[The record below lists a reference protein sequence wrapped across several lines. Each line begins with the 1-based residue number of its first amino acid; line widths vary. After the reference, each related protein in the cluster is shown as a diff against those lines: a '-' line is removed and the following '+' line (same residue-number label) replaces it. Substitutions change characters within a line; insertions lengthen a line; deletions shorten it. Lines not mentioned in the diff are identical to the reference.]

1 MLKKLVFTLLLALA
15 LLPARSQN
23 ALLYKI
29 SGNGLQQPSYLY
41 GTIHLICPE
50 DLVISPGLK
59 NAMDAARELY
69 LEIDMDDPSMM
80 AVMGEALKTPEG
92 YDLAQHF
99 QPGDFDRLA
108 AFMKDSMRAD
118 IAPFRKMKPLVVQ
131 MMILRRVI
139 TCPMPASYEQQLV
152 QMATAQKKP
161 VQGLEKVEEQVA
173 MFDAIPDSTES
184 RMIMEYV
191 NNFQQQRNAFNRL
204 VAAYKRQD
212 VAALHNELKSSPELA
227 GFEDLL
233 VYDRNRNWVP
243 VMEKAMRQ
251 GSVLVACGAMHLG
264 GDQGLLALLKA
275 RGYAVTPM
283 P

>member
-1 MLKKLVFTLLLALA
+1 MLKKFASTLLLALTFLA
-15 LLPARSQN
+15 ARSQN

-50 DLVISPGLK
+50 DLYLSPALK
-59 NAMDAARELY
+59 DAMAAARELY
-69 LEIDMDDPSMM
+69 LEIDMDDPAMM
-80 AVMGEALKTPEG
+80 ATMGEALKTPEG

-99 QPGDFDRLA
+99 KPGDFDRLA
-108 AFMKDSMRAD
+108 AFMKDSLRAD
-118 IAPFRKMKPLVVQ
+118 ITPFRKMKPLVVQ
-131 MMILRRVI
+131 MMILQRMA
-139 TCPMPASYEQQLV
+139 TCPLPASYEQQLV
-152 QMATAQKKP
+152 QMATTQQKP
-161 VQGLEKVEEQVA
+161 VQGLEKVEDQVA
-173 MFDAIPDSTES
+173 LFDAIPDSTEC

-191 NNFQQQRNAFNRL
+191 NNFQQQRHAFNRL

-212 VAALHNELKSSPELA
+212 VAAMHQELKTSPELA

-251 GSVLVACGAMHLG
+251 GTVLVACGAMHLG
-264 GDQGLLALLKA
+264 GEQGLPALLKA
-275 RGYAVTPM
+275 RGYQVTPV